1 MELAGRAL
9 SEGDVGSLS
18 KGEAGEQSEGE
29 AGALAEGDVGGVSM
43 EQVQVC
49 TCRNGGSGLPSMS
62 MTCFAV

>member
-18 KGEAGEQSEGE
+18 KGE